1 MSTIEIRPGRV
12 GDIAQIFAV
21 HRDSVTALYTTHYTE
36 AQIRD
41 WLSGRSA
48 EMYLPAIEGGR
59 LWVAEDG
66 GVIGFAEIDG
76 TELTKLFVRGDRS
89 RRGVGRAL
97 LHTALE
103 AIRRS
108 GASSAVLEATT
119 NARAFYAQQ
128 GFVETGRG
136 EFSHG
141 AGGEPLEIVK
151 MQLALQP

>member
-1 MSTIEIRPGRV
+1 MSTIEIRPARTSEIV
-12 GDIAQIFAV
+12 QIFAV
-21 HRDSVTALYTTHYTE
+21 HRDSVTALCATHYSDT
-36 AQIRD
+36 QIRG

-48 EMYLPAIEGGR
+48 EMYLPAIESGR
-59 LWVAEDG
+59 LWVADDG
-66 GVIGFAEIDG
+66 GVIGFAEIEG
-76 TELTKLFVRGDRS
+76 NELTKLFIRGDCS

-103 AIRRS
+103 AIRRG

-119 NARAFYAQQ
+119 NARAFYARH
-128 GFVETGRG
+128 GFVEIGRG

-141 AGGEPLEIVK
+141 AGGEPLEIVN